1 MDFPVE
7 DFFEFIDRLQNEYK
21 SVIIVEG
28 VKDKEALKF
37 WEITCPIEILSPP
50 LLEFSEVIMVK
61 YSKDYQIILLLDA
74 DPEGKNFHN
83 FLKNEFRKFGFRVNS
98 GYWIKIQKYKVTY
111 IEGLNSSKFQEL
123 KMKYSQI
130 KIEK

>member
-1 MDFPVE
+1 MDFPEE
-7 DFFEFIDRLQNEYK
+7 DFIEFINRLQNEYN

-28 VKDKEALKF
+28 AKDKEALKF
-37 WEITCPIEILSPP
+37 WEITYSIEILSPP
-50 LLEFSEVIMVK
+50 LLEFSEGIMAK
-61 YSKDYQIILLLDA
+61 YPKDYQIILLLDA
-74 DPEGKNFHN
+74 DPEGKKFHS
-83 FLKNEFRKFGFRVNS
+83 FLKNEFRKYGYKVNS
-98 GYWIKIQKYKVTY
+98 GYWIKIQRYKVTY